1 MQNYEANHYP
11 TSAYPLLLPRVEE
24 KFVYISVDEGT
35 GEIAGETML
44 ERTGDVITETRQGQ
58 LLRQFRMKGDIPIEI
73 DWGGPISTLRDSLVE
88 AKAGSPLE

>member
-1 MQNYEANHYP
+1 
-11 TSAYPLLLPRVEE
+11 
-24 KFVYISVDEGT
+24 
-35 GEIAGETML
+35 ML